1 MIETTSETISLLNSI
16 SSTHSITTLE
26 TIHSAKLQNIIYN
39 EKGNTIECMNT
50 DYNNYI
56 IEENSNQNKNTKIT
70 NILISIHCNKEL
82 FCNHYV
88 ILETLET
95 RLDTQGNSLC
105 HVMNF
110 YEIRKLL
117 HEYKIPVPLH
127 FNETKEHLNLQ
138 KRNNESN
145 YNYNDIDVDNV
156 NTTCFLKCNLL

>member
-1 MIETTSETISLLNSI
+1 MIETSSETTSLLNSI
-16 SSTHSITTLE
+16 SSANSITTLE
-26 TIHSAKLQNIIYN
+26 TIYSTKLQTIIYN

-56 IEENSNQNKNTKIT
+56 VEENSNQNQNPKIT

-95 RLDTQGNSLC
+95 RLDTQGSSLC
-105 HVMNF
+105 HIMNF

-117 HEYKIPVPLH
+117 HEYKIPVPSH
-127 FNETKEHLNLQ
+127 FNETKEHLKLQ
-138 KRNNESN
+138 KHNNESN
-145 YNYNDIDVDNV
+145 YNYNDVDNG
-156 NTTCFLKCNLL
+156 NTKCFLKCNLL